1 MPTRVEEIV
10 KKIHILFAKSE
21 AYQNSPDLVVM
32 SKNEMFSLLEQ
43 LNEAIYEVL
52 DKYEATTRAKEKAR
66 LETERQ
72 ASEII
77 AEAKKGAEDVQAASL
92 TFTDSAIDELAALI
106 DNTTQTIRTQYLE
119 FLAAMDEKQEA
130 LKENRAQL
138 KDSLAELNDNE
149 AYLKVLEEVRA
160 EREAEKEEERL
171 REIEEAKEAETG
183 DDADNAGASDSK
195 NAEAVKTGNASA
207 PGKNTKSGNAGNS
220 GSNKKAG
227 NSINS
232 GSNISDSETDEDE
245 YPAPPKAPEPVIRV
259 NRPGENPGV
268 VFTTKRSHKKG
279 KKSGNHGNKPVAKQ
293 GLMTQE
299 EFDRLSP
306 EEQDALENSTPAYG
320 EGFTAD
326 DFNLDA
332 EYEQFKQEQ
341 PAAEEEIKEQPKGFF
356 SRLFG
361 KLIK

>member
-32 SKNEMFSLLEQ
+32 SKNEMFTLLEQ

-52 DKYEATTRAKEKAR
+52 DRYEATTRAKEKAR

-138 KDSLAELNDNE
+138 KESLVELNDSE
-149 AYLKVLEEVRA
+149 SYLKMLEEVRA

-171 REIEEAKEAETG
+171 REIEEGKKAERV
-183 DDADNAGASDSK
+183 DDADNTGSSETK
-195 NAEAVKTGNASA
+195 NADAAKTGNTSA
-207 PGKNTKSGNAGNS
+207 PGKNTKSGNTGNTNGNKKTDAPAS
-220 GSNKKAG
+220 KGSN
-227 NSINS
+227 S
-232 GSNISDSETDEDE
+232 SDFETDEDE

-293 GLMTQE
+293 GMMTQE

-341 PAAEEEIKEQPKGFF
+341 PDVEDEIKEEPKGFF
-356 SRLFG
+356 ARLFG
-361 KLIK
+361 KLVK

>member
-32 SKNEMFSLLEQ
+32 SKNEMFTLLEQ

-52 DKYEATTRAKEKAR
+52 DRYEATTRAKEKAR

-106 DNTTQTIRTQYLE
+106 NNTTQTIRTQYLE

-138 KDSLAELNDNE
+138 KESLAELNDSE
-149 AYLKVLEEVRA
+149 SYLKMLEEVRA

-171 REIEEAKEAETG
+171 REIEEGKKAERV
-183 DDADNAGASDSK
+183 DDADNTGSSETK
-195 NAEAVKTGNASA
+195 NTEAAKTGNTSA
-207 PGKNTKSGNAGNS
+207 PGKNTKSVNTGNTNGNKKTVAPAS
-220 GSNKKAG
+220 KGSN
-227 NSINS
+227 S
-232 GSNISDSETDEDE
+232 SDFETDEDE

-341 PAAEEEIKEQPKGFF
+341 PEAEDEIKEQPKGFF

-361 KLIK
+361 KLVK

>member
-21 AYQNSPDLVVM
+21 AYQNSPDLVIL
-32 SKNEMFSLLEQ
+32 SKNEMFTLLEQ

-77 AEAKKGAEDVQAASL
+77 AEAKRGAEDVQAASL
-92 TFTDSAIDELAALI
+92 TFTDSSLDELSALI
-106 DNTTQTIRTQYLE
+106 DTTTQSIRQQYLE

-138 KDSLAELNDNE
+138 KDSIAELNDSE
-149 AYLKVLEEVRA
+149 SYLKVLEEVRA

-171 REIEEAKEAETG
+171 REIEEGKRAKAESETDNKKG
-183 DDADNAGASDSK
+183 TEGNADN
-195 NAEAVKTGNASA
+195 
-207 PGKNTKSGNAGNS
+207 SG
-220 GSNKKAG
+220 KAG
-227 NSINS
+227 NSAASTKSAAGTNGEKTGNKTS
-232 GSNISDSETDEDE
+232 QESKETDEDE
-245 YPAPPKAPEPVIRV
+245 FPAPPKAPEPVIRV

-279 KKSGNHGNKPVAKQ
+279 KKSGNQGNKPAAKQ
-293 GLMTQE
+293 GMMTQE
-299 EFDRLSP
+299 EFDRLTP
-306 EEQDALENSTPAYG
+306 EEQDAIESSTPAYG

-341 PAAEEEIKEQPKGFF
+341 PDVEEEIKEQPKGFF

-361 KLIK
+361 KLVK

>member
-32 SKNEMFSLLEQ
+32 SKNEMFTLLEQ

-52 DKYEATTRAKEKAR
+52 DQYEATTRAKEKAR

-106 DNTTQTIRTQYLE
+106 DNTTQSIRTQYLE

-138 KDSLAELNDNE
+138 KESLAELNDSE
-149 AYLKVLEEVRA
+149 SYLKMLEEVRA

-171 REIEEAKEAETG
+171 REIEEGKKAERV
-183 DDADNAGASDSK
+183 DDADNTGNTDGNK
-195 NAEAVKTGNASA
+195 KTGAPAS
-207 PGKNTKSGNAGNS
+207 K
-220 GSNKKAG
+220 GS
-227 NSINS
+227 SS
-232 GSNISDSETDEDE
+232 SDPETDEDE

-293 GLMTQE
+293 GMMTQE

-341 PAAEEEIKEQPKGFF
+341 PKPEDETKEQPKGFF

-361 KLIK
+361 KLVK

>member
-32 SKNEMFSLLEQ
+32 SKNEMFTLLEQ

-106 DNTTQTIRTQYLE
+106 DNTTQSIRTQYLE

-160 EREAEKEEERL
+160 ERVAEKEEERL

-207 PGKNTKSGNAGNS
+207 SGKNTKSGNAGNIKKTGAPAS
-220 GSNKKAG
+220 KGSN
-227 NSINS
+227 S
-232 GSNISDSETDEDE
+232 SDSETYEDE

-293 GLMTQE
+293 GMMTQE

-341 PAAEEEIKEQPKGFF
+341 PEAEEEIKEQPKGFF

-361 KLIK
+361 KLVK

>member
-32 SKNEMFSLLEQ
+32 SKNEMFTLLEQ

-52 DKYEATTRAKEKAR
+52 DRYEATTRAKEKAR

-106 DNTTQTIRTQYLE
+106 DNTTQSIRTQYLE

-138 KDSLAELNDNE
+138 KDSLAELNDNK

-183 DDADNAGASDSK
+183 DDAGNAGASDSK
-195 NAEAVKTGNASA
+195 NAEAVKTGNTSA
-207 PGKNTKSGNAGNS
+207 PGKNTKSGNTGNTNGNKKTGAPAS
-220 GSNKKAG
+220 KGSN
-227 NSINS
+227 S
-232 GSNISDSETDEDE
+232 SDSETDEDE

-293 GLMTQE
+293 GMMTQE

-341 PAAEEEIKEQPKGFF
+341 PDVEDEIKEEPKGFF
-356 SRLFG
+356 ARLFG
-361 KLIK
+361 KLVK

>member
-32 SKNEMFSLLEQ
+32 SKNEMFTLLEQ

-106 DNTTQTIRTQYLE
+106 DNTTQSIRTQYLE

-207 PGKNTKSGNAGNS
+207 SGKNTKSGNAGNIKKTGAPAS
-220 GSNKKAG
+220 KGSN
-227 NSINS
+227 S
-232 GSNISDSETDEDE
+232 SDSETYEDE

-293 GLMTQE
+293 GMMTQE

-341 PAAEEEIKEQPKGFF
+341 PEAEEEIKEQPKGFF

-361 KLIK
+361 KLVK

>member
-21 AYQNSPDLVVM
+21 AYQNSPDLVVL
-32 SKNEMFSLLEQ
+32 SKTEMFTLLEQ

-106 DNTTQTIRTQYLE
+106 DTTTQSIRTQYLE

-171 REIEEAKEAETG
+171 KEIEEGKRAKSDNET
-183 DDADNAGASDSK
+183 DTKK
-195 NAEAVKTGNASA
+195 NAEGSDKKPAASEKAAASA
-207 PGKNTKSGNAGNS
+207 SSGEVS
-220 GSNKKAG
+220 
-227 NSINS
+227 
-232 GSNISDSETDEDE
+232 EDE
-245 YPAPPKAPEPVIRV
+245 FPEPPKAPEPVIRV

-279 KKSGNHGNKPVAKQ
+279 KKSGNQGSKPAAKQ
-293 GLMTQE
+293 GMMTQE
-299 EFDRLSP
+299 EFDRLTP
-306 EEQDALENSTPAYG
+306 EEQDALESSTPAYG

-361 KLIK
+361 KLVK

>member
-32 SKNEMFSLLEQ
+32 SKNEMFTLLEQ

-52 DKYEATTRAKEKAR
+52 DQYEATTRAKEKAR

-183 DDADNAGASDSK
+183 DDAGNAGASDSK
-195 NAEAVKTGNASA
+195 NVEAVKTGNASA
-207 PGKNTKSGNAGNS
+207 SGKNTKSGNAGN
-220 GSNKKAG
+220 NKKAG
-227 NSINS
+227 ASART
-232 GSNISDSETDEDE
+232 GSNSSDSETYEDE

-293 GLMTQE
+293 GMMTQE
-299 EFDRLSP
+299 EFDRLTP

-320 EGFTAD
+320 EGFTSD

-341 PAAEEEIKEQPKGFF
+341 PKADEEIKEQPKGFF

-361 KLIK
+361 KLVK

>member
-32 SKNEMFSLLEQ
+32 SKNEMFTLLEQ

-52 DKYEATTRAKEKAR
+52 DRYEATTRAKEKAR

-106 DNTTQTIRTQYLE
+106 DNTTQSIRTQYLE

-138 KDSLAELNDNE
+138 KESLAELNDSE
-149 AYLKVLEEVRA
+149 SYLKMLEEVRA
-160 EREAEKEEERL
+160 ERETEKEEERL
-171 REIEEAKEAETG
+171 REIEEGKKAERV
-183 DDADNAGASDSK
+183 DDADNTGNTDGNK
-195 NAEAVKTGNASA
+195 KTGAPAS
-207 PGKNTKSGNAGNS
+207 K
-220 GSNKKAG
+220 GSN
-227 NSINS
+227 S
-232 GSNISDSETDEDE
+232 SDFETDEDE

-341 PAAEEEIKEQPKGFF
+341 PEAEEEIKEQPKGFF

-361 KLIK
+361 KLVK

>member
-32 SKNEMFSLLEQ
+32 SKNEMFTLLEQ

-52 DKYEATTRAKEKAR
+52 DQYEATTRAKEKAR

-92 TFTDSAIDELAALI
+92 TFTDSAIDELATLI
-106 DNTTQTIRTQYLE
+106 DNTTQSIRTQYLE

-171 REIEEAKEAETG
+171 REIEEGKKAERV
-183 DDADNAGASDSK
+183 DDADNTGSSETI
-195 NAEAVKTGNASA
+195 NADAAKTGNASA
-207 PGKNTKSGNAGNS
+207 PGKNTKSGNTGNTNGNKKTGAPAS
-220 GSNKKAG
+220 KGSN
-227 NSINS
+227 S
-232 GSNISDSETDEDE
+232 SDFETDEDE

-306 EEQDALENSTPAYG
+306 EEQDALESSTPSYG

-341 PAAEEEIKEQPKGFF
+341 PEAEDEIKEQPKGFF

>member
-171 REIEEAKEAETG
+171 REIEEGKKAERV
-183 DDADNAGASDSK
+183 DDADNTGSSETK
-195 NAEAVKTGNASA
+195 NAEAAKTENTSA
-207 PGKNTKSGNAGNS
+207 PGKNTKSGNTRNTNGNKKTGAS
-220 GSNKKAG
+220 ANTGSN
-227 NSINS
+227 S
-232 GSNISDSETDEDE
+232 SDSETDEDE

-293 GLMTQE
+293 GMMTQE

-341 PAAEEEIKEQPKGFF
+341 PKAEEEIKEQPKGFF

-361 KLIK
+361 KLVK

>member
-32 SKNEMFSLLEQ
+32 SKNEMFTLLEQ

-52 DKYEATTRAKEKAR
+52 DQYEATTRAKEKAR

-106 DNTTQTIRTQYLE
+106 DNTTQSIRTQYLE

-171 REIEEAKEAETG
+171 REIEEAKEVETG

-207 PGKNTKSGNAGNS
+207 SGKNTKSGNAGN
-220 GSNKKAG
+220 NKKAG
-227 NSINS
+227 ASART
-232 GSNISDSETDEDE
+232 GSNSSDSETYEDE

-293 GLMTQE
+293 GMMTQE
-299 EFDRLSP
+299 EFDRLTP

-320 EGFTAD
+320 EGFTSD

-341 PAAEEEIKEQPKGFF
+341 PKADEEIKEQPKGFF

-361 KLIK
+361 KLVK

>member
-21 AYQNSPDLVVM
+21 AYQNSPDLVVL
-32 SKNEMFSLLEQ
+32 SKTEMFTLLEQ

-106 DNTTQTIRTQYLE
+106 DTTTQTIRTQYLE

-138 KDSLAELNDNE
+138 KESLAELNDSEN
-149 AYLKVLEEVRA
+149 YLKVLEDVRA

-171 REIEEAKEAETG
+171 KEIEEGKRAKEESET
-183 DDADNAGASDSK
+183 DNKKDS
-195 NAEAVKTGNASA
+195 EGNASSSV
-207 PGKNTKSGNAGNS
+207 NTAKGGNS
-220 GSNKKAG
+220 TTFAKPAAGISGGKTEQGSDDTG
-227 NSINS
+227 
-232 GSNISDSETDEDE
+232 EDE
-245 YPAPPKAPEPVIRV
+245 FPAPPKAPEPVIRV

-279 KKSGNHGNKPVAKQ
+279 KKSGNQESRPAARQ
-293 GLMTQE
+293 GMMTQE
-299 EFDRLSP
+299 EFDRLTP
-306 EEQDALENSTPAYG
+306 EEQDAIESSTPAYG

-341 PAAEEEIKEQPKGFF
+341 PDAEEEIKEEPKGFF
-356 SRLFG
+356 ARLFG
-361 KLIK
+361 KLVK

>member
-32 SKNEMFSLLEQ
+32 SKNEMFTLLEQ

-52 DKYEATTRAKEKAR
+52 DQYEATTRAKEKAR

-92 TFTDSAIDELAALI
+92 TFTDSAIDELSALI

-138 KDSLAELNDNE
+138 KESLAELNDSE
-149 AYLKVLEEVRA
+149 SYLKMLEEVRA

-171 REIEEAKEAETG
+171 REIEEGKAA
-183 DDADNAGASDSK
+183 DAGNGAANAGTPESK
-195 NAEAVKTGNASA
+195 NTESSKTGTGST
-207 PGKNTKSGNAGNS
+207 PGKNPKSGNTAAAGNT
-220 GSNKKAG
+220 
-227 NSINS
+227 
-232 GSNISDSETDEDE
+232 SDPETNDDEF
-245 YPAPPKAPEPVIRV
+245 PAPPKAPEPVIRV

-279 KKSGNHGNKPVAKQ
+279 KKSGGQANKPVAKQ

-306 EEQDALENSTPAYG
+306 EEQDALESSTPAYG

-341 PAAEEEIKEQPKGFF
+341 PETKDEIKEQPKGFF

-361 KLIK
+361 KLVK

>member
-21 AYQNSPDLVVM
+21 SYQNSPDLVIL
-32 SKNEMFSLLEQ
+32 SKTEMFTLLEQ

-77 AEAKKGAEDVQAASL
+77 AEAKRGAEDVQAASL
-92 TFTDSAIDELAALI
+92 TFTDSSLDELSSLI
-106 DNTTQTIRTQYLE
+106 DTTTQAIRQQYLE

-138 KDSLAELNDNE
+138 KESLAELNDSE
-149 AYLKVLEEVRA
+149 SYLKVLEDVRA
-160 EREAEKEEERL
+160 DREAEKEEERL
-171 REIEEAKEAETG
+171 NEIKAGKGNGAG
-183 DDADNAGASDSK
+183 NANVGSDATAGSSK
-195 NAEAVKTGNASA
+195 DGLGKTGSGTNNKATGSSA
-207 PGKNTKSGNAGNS
+207 NNNGNS
-220 GSNKKAG
+220 
-227 NSINS
+227 
-232 GSNISDSETDEDE
+232 ETAVVSEDE
-245 YPAPPKAPEPVIRV
+245 FPEPPKAPAPVIRV
-259 NRPGENPGV
+259 NRPGENSGV
-268 VFTTKRSHKKG
+268 TFTTRRSHKKG
-279 KKSGNHGNKPVAKQ
+279 KKSGNNQNRQPQKQ
-293 GLMTQE
+293 GAMSQE

-306 EEQDALENSTPAYG
+306 EEQEALEQSTPAYG
-320 EGFTAD
+320 EGFSAD

-341 PAAEEEIKEQPKGFF
+341 PTAEDPVPEEPKGFF
-356 SRLFG
+356 ARLFG
-361 KLIK
+361 KLVK

>member
-32 SKNEMFSLLEQ
+32 SKNEMFTLLEQ

-52 DKYEATTRAKEKAR
+52 DQYEATTRAKEKAR

-106 DNTTQTIRTQYLE
+106 DNTTQSIRTQYLE

-171 REIEEAKEAETG
+171 REIEEAKEVETG

-195 NAEAVKTGNASA
+195 NAEAVKAGNTSAS
-207 PGKNTKSGNAGNS
+207 GKNTKSGNAGN
-220 GSNKKAG
+220 NKKAG
-227 NSINS
+227 ASASTGGNS
-232 GSNISDSETDEDE
+232 SDSETYEDE

-279 KKSGNHGNKPVAKQ
+279 KKSGNRGNKPVAKQ
-293 GLMTQE
+293 GMMTQE
-299 EFDRLSP
+299 EFDRLTP

-341 PAAEEEIKEQPKGFF
+341 PEAEEEIKEQPKGFF

-361 KLIK
+361 KLVK

>member
-21 AYQNSPDLVVM
+21 AYQNSPDLVIL
-32 SKNEMFSLLEQ
+32 SKTEMFSLLEQ

-106 DNTTQTIRTQYLE
+106 DSTTQTIRTQYLE

-171 REIEEAKEAETG
+171 REIEEAKEAEEE
-183 DDADNAGASDSK
+183 DAADNAVSSENK

-207 PGKNTKSGNAGNS
+207 PGKNTKSGNIGNS
-220 GSNKKAG
+220 SN
-227 NSINS
+227 
-232 GSNISDSETDEDE
+232 SEESEDE

-279 KKSGNHGNKPVAKQ
+279 KKSGNHSNKPVAKQ
-293 GLMTQE
+293 GMMPQE

-361 KLIK
+361 KLVK

>member
-32 SKNEMFSLLEQ
+32 SKNEMFTLLEQ

-106 DNTTQTIRTQYLE
+106 DNTTQSIRTQYLE

-171 REIEEAKEAETG
+171 REIEEGKEVETG

-195 NAEAVKTGNASA
+195 TAEAVKTGNASA
-207 PGKNTKSGNAGNS
+207 SGKNTKSGNAGN
-220 GSNKKAG
+220 NKKAG
-227 NSINS
+227 ASAS
-232 GSNISDSETDEDE
+232 TGSNSSDSETYEDE

-293 GLMTQE
+293 GMMTQE

-341 PAAEEEIKEQPKGFF
+341 PKAEEEIKEQPKGFF

-361 KLIK
+361 KLVK